1 MWTCVNG
8 HDVRD
13 GMFACP
19 KCGADEVADPDRSAA
34 TATPPSRDRVRV
46 AARKEILNRLSTG
59 VLLVLVA
66 AVLGA
71 VVPGA
76 AADGGAG
83 PIATSATFVAYVVG
97 LVGAGFVLVAVV
109 GHGVR
114 LGVEAARTERSG

>member
-13 GMFACP
+13 GMFACL
-19 KCGADEVADPDRSAA
+19 KCGADEVADQDRSAA
-34 TATPPSRDRVRV
+34 PATPPSRHQVRA
-46 AARKEILNRLSTG
+46 AARKEIRSRLSTG

-66 AVLGA
+66 AVLGS
-71 VVPGA
+71 

-83 PIATSATFVAYVVG
+83 PIATSATLVAYVMG